1 VTFNKISISY
11 TNRLLFGFWL
21 LLFLKVAVVIVVC
34 SVATLSLARREQ
46 SRNPNAFSSSPPFW
60 VVEFSFRVHRL
71 RKKKQL
77 NSVLRTTTT
86 TT

>member
-1 VTFNKISISY
+1 
-11 TNRLLFGFWL
+11 LLLLL
-21 LLFLKVAVVIVVC
+21 LLFLKVVVVIVVC

-71 RKKKQL
+71 RKEATQL
-77 NSVLRTTTT
+77 CAVRTTTT
-86 TT
+86 T